1 MGYSCPVCEDPQA
14 DGVHLANHLA
24 FTAMVRGGDHEAY
37 LDEHVPGW
45 AELSEDELAAELGDV
60 AEETEYPQV
69 FEDTTEEGHE
79 HDEHDHAH
87 EHGGH
92 DHARGG
98 QGGHDH
104 GSPAGRSGPGDAPLP
119 SGTSV
124 PEPSPGDETEEIL
137 EEARELTRKR
147 REGGNSDGE
156 RSPDG
161 STEHEAEESETE

>member
-45 AELSEDELAAELGDV
+45 AELSEAELAEELGDV

-69 FEDTTEEGHE
+69 FEDTTEEGHDREHAGHGE
-79 HDEHDHAH
+79 HD
-87 EHGGH
+87 
-92 DHARGG
+92 
-98 QGGHDH
+98 HDH
-104 GSPAGRSGPGDAPLP
+104 GSGHHGHGGPASPSRSGQGRPGDDPLP

-124 PEPSPGDETEEIL
+124 PEPSQDDETEEIL
-137 EEARELTRKR
+137 REARELTRKR
-147 REGGNSDGE
+147 REGGDGGSDGDQDE
-156 RSPDG
+156 G
-161 STEHEAEESETE
+161 TEEAGESETE

>member
-69 FEDTTEEGHE
+69 FEDTTE
-79 HDEHDHAH
+79 D
-87 EHGGH
+87 
-92 DHARGG
+92 
-98 QGGHDH
+98 GHDH
-104 GSPAGRSGPGDAPLP
+104 GHAGHGAHDHGSGHHDHGGSAGRGGPGDDPLP

-124 PEPSPGDETEEIL
+124 PEPSQDDETEEIL
-137 EEARELTRKR
+137 REARELTRKR
-147 REGGNSDGE
+147 REGGDHDGE
-156 RSPDG
+156 APDEGTEG
-161 STEHEAEESETE
+161 SGESETE